1 MKVMKLSCNRGDGS
15 VNKITTLGID
25 LAKSVFQLH
34 GVDRL
39 GKTVLRREIRRPQL
53 MKVIAQ
59 LDPCLIGIEACGS
72 GHYWARRFA
81 EHGHRVRMMSPQFV
95 KPYRKSDKNDRNDA
109 EAICEAVS
117 RPNMR
122 FVAVKSIAQQD
133 MQTLHR
139 VREGLMKD
147 RVALI
152 NRIRGLLSEYG
163 IVISK
168 SVSNL
173 KRQLPDILE
182 DAENG
187 LTVTARQVFK
197 DLYEELANRE
207 ASMARVEGAIRE
219 LGNTHEVVRR
229 LQTAPGIGYLTSTAM
244 FAAVGDAKQYAN
256 GRQMAAWIGLV
267 PRQSSSGGKQRLL
280 GISKRGDS
288 YLRKL
293 LVHGA
298 RSIVTHAENK
308 PGYRWLNALRER
320 RGKPR
325 AYVAQANKTARIA
338 WAIMAKGEVYR
349 SPAVAC

>member
-1 MKVMKLSCNRGDGS
+1 M
-15 VNKITTLGID
+15 NKITTMGID
-25 LAKSVFQLH
+25 LAKNVFQLH
-34 GVDRL
+34 GVDAA
-39 GKTVLRREIRRPQL
+39 GKPVVRREVRRVHL

-59 LDPCLIGIEACGS
+59 LEPCLIGIEACGS
-72 GHYWARRFA
+72 AHYWARRFA
-81 EHGHRVRMMSPQFV
+81 EHGHQVRLMSPQFV
-95 KPYRKSDKNDRNDA
+95 RPYRKSDKNDRNDA

-122 FVAVKSIAQQD
+122 FVAVKRIEQQD

-139 VREGLMKD
+139 VREGMMKD

-163 IVISK
+163 VVIAK
-168 SVSNL
+168 TVSNL
-173 KRQLPDILE
+173 RRQLPGILE
-182 DAENG
+182 DAQNG
-187 LTVTARQVFK
+187 LTSTAREVFN
-197 DLYEELANRE
+197 DLYEELGKRE
-207 ASMARVEGAIRE
+207 EAISKVEGAIRG
-219 LGNTHEVVRR
+219 LGDSHDVVRR
-229 LQTAPGIGYLTSTAM
+229 LQTVPGIGYLTSTAM

-256 GRQMAAWIGLV
+256 GRQLAAWIGLV

-298 RSIVTHAENK
+298 RSIVTHSENK
-308 PGYRWLNALRER
+308 PGHDWVKALRER

-325 AYVAQANKTARIA
+325 TYVAQANKTARIA
-338 WAIMAKGEVYR
+338 WAIMARGEVYR
-349 SPAVAC
+349 APAMV